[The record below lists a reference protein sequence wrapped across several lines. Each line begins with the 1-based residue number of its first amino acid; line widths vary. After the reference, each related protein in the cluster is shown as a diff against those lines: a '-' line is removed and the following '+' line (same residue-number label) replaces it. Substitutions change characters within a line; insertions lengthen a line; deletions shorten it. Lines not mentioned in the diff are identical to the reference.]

1 MLSLGCGSRL
11 GGVPYQ
17 AVPTSLPAL
26 RLIAI
31 IALVAAGDGSSAPAQ
46 TRGQV
51 VYREKCAGCHDG
63 DGSAR
68 APRSTSL
75 NAMTARA
82 ILATLTQGTMREV
95 AAVLPEDDRRAVA
108 EYLSRRPVAP
118 VALPAS
124 AYCDLPLGAAPAA
137 SPLDWTAWG
146 GSPSGTGFR
155 TAEQA
160 GLLAADVRG
169 LELQWAFGFPDGTVT
184 RSQPSVAGN
193 QILVGGQFGEV
204 YSLDLRTGC
213 IQWTFEGEAAVKG
226 VVAISP
232 PNDRGQRTAIAADFR
247 TTVVALDLATGTPRW
262 KTRVGDHPSSNITG
276 SPVVHGGLVYVPVSS
291 MEVVAAG
298 NPAYRCCTSSGAV
311 VALDLATGAV
321 VWRHRA
327 IEGEAKEVGTTSAGV
342 PIFGPAGVPI
352 WSSPTVD
359 ARRGLL
365 YVGTGENYTRPTS
378 PTSDAILALDLKTGR
393 LVWSFQ
399 ATADDA
405 YNMACGIRKGAN
417 CPTAHGPDVDF
428 GQAPLITTL
437 PNGREIL
444 VVGQKLG
451 VVYALDPDRQG
462 AVVWQARVGRG
473 GALGGIHWGV
483 AAGEGRVFAPISDRL
498 TGIDPAG
505 EARPGLHALD
515 LTTGAALWS
524 QPAPLCVARAGCFAA
539 FSAAAAAMPGA
550 VFAGGLDGSLRA
562 YAADDGR
569 LLWAFDTGR
578 EFTTVNG
585 VAARGG
591 AIDGPGPTIAG
602 GMVFVS
608 SGYAVFGQTP
618 GNVLLAFGVKR
629 P

>member
-1 MLSLGCGSRL
+1 MMAMKTDLPSWLG
-11 GGVPYQ
+11 
-17 AVPTSLPAL
+17 PAL
-26 RLIAI
+26 LGL
-31 IALVAAGDGSSAPAQ
+31 AL
-46 TRGQV
+46 
-51 VYREKCAGCHDG
+51 AGCRSGPDFLPVATVKELM
-63 DGSAR
+63 SAVVEP
-68 APRSTSL
+68 AADLYWDAVGTVDDSTGSTSYGPETPAEWAAL
-75 NAMTARA
+75 RGNAMVITESGNLLMMDPRAR
-82 ILATLTQGTMREV
+82 
-95 AAVLPEDDRRAVA
+95 DRDQWMV
-108 EYLSRRPVAP
+108 LSRAMV
-118 VALPAS
+118 
-124 AYCDLPLGAAPAA
+124 
-137 SPLDWTAWG
+137 
-146 GSPSGTGFR
+146 
-155 TAEQA
+155 EA
-160 GLLAADVRG
+160 GR
-169 LELQWAFGFPDGTVT
+169 Q
-184 RSQPSVAGN
+184 
-193 QILVGGQFGEV
+193 
-204 YSLDLRTGC
+204 
-213 IQWTFEGEAAVKG
+213 
-226 VVAISP
+226 
-232 PNDRGQRTAIAADFR
+232 AIAAATAQDTAAVFNANFR
-247 TTVVALDLATGTPRW
+247 TTVVALDLATGTLRW

-311 VALDLATGAV
+311 VALDLMTGAV

-327 IEGEAKEVGTTSAGV
+327 IEEDAKEVGTTS
-342 PIFGPAGVPI
+342 AGVPI

-378 PTSDAILALDLKTGR
+378 PTSDAILALNLQTGR

-428 GQAPLITTL
+428 GQAPLLTTL
-437 PNGREIL
+437 PDGREIL

-451 VVYALDPDRQG
+451 VVYALDPDHRG

-483 AAGEGRVFAPISDRL
+483 VAGEGRVFAPVSDRL
-498 TGIDPAG
+498 TGIDPVG

-524 QPAPLCVARAGCFAA
+524 QPAPPCLARAGCFAA

-578 EFTTVNG
+578 ELTTVNG

-608 SGYAVFGQTP
+608 SGYAAFGQTP
-618 GNVLLAFGVKR
+618 GNALLAFGVKR

>member
-1 MLSLGCGSRL
+1 M
-11 GGVPYQ
+11 
-17 AVPTSLPAL
+17 APTSLPAL

-31 IALVAAGDGSSAPAQ
+31 IAVVAAGDASLAPAQ

-51 VYREKCAGCHDG
+51 VYRDKCAGCHDG
-63 DGSAR
+63 DGSVR

-95 AAVLPEDDRRAVA
+95 GAALPEEDRRAVA

-118 VALPAS
+118 AAFPAS
-124 AYCDLPLGAAPAA
+124 AYCGRPLGPTSAA
-137 SPLDWTAWG
+137 SALDWTAWG

-160 GLLAADVRG
+160 GLRAADVPG
-169 LELQWAFGFPDGTVT
+169 LELRWAFGFPDGTVT

-193 QILVGGQFGEV
+193 QILVGGQFGEI
-204 YSLDLRTGC
+204 YSLDLTTGC
-213 IQWTFEGEAAVKG
+213 IQWVFEGEAAVKG

-232 PNDRGQRTAIAADFR
+232 PNDMGQRTAIAADFR
-247 TTVVALDLATGTPRW
+247 TTVVALDLATGTLRW

-311 VALDLATGAV
+311 VALDLMTGAV

-327 IEGEAKEVGTTSAGV
+327 IEEDAKEVGTTSAGV

-378 PTSDAILALDLKTGR
+378 PTSDAILALNLQTGR

-428 GQAPLITTL
+428 GQAPLLTTL
-437 PNGREIL
+437 PDGREIL

-451 VVYALDPDRQG
+451 VVYALDPDHRG

-483 AAGEGRVFAPISDRL
+483 VAGEGRVFAPVSDRL
-498 TGIDPAG
+498 TGIDPVG

-524 QPAPLCVARAGCFAA
+524 QPAPPCVARAGCFAA

-578 EFTTVNG
+578 ELTTVNG

-608 SGYAVFGQTP
+608 SGYAAFGQTP
-618 GNVLLAFGVKR
+618 GNALLAFGVKR

>member
-1 MLSLGCGSRL
+1 MAL
-11 GGVPYQ
+11 
-17 AVPTSLPAL
+17 TSSPAL

-31 IALVAAGDGSSAPAQ
+31 VALAAAADAFPALAQ
-46 TRGQV
+46 PRGQV
-51 VYREKCAGCHDG
+51 VYREKCASCHDG
-63 DGSAR
+63 DGSVR
-68 APRSTSL
+68 APRSASL
-75 NAMTARA
+75 NAMTPRA

-95 AAVLPEDDRRAVA
+95 AASLAEDDRRAVA
-108 EYLSRRPVAP
+108 EYLSRRPLVASE
-118 VALPAS
+118 LPAS
-124 AYCDLPLGAAPAA
+124 AYCGRPVGPTPAA

-146 GSPSGTGFR
+146 GSPTGTGSR

-160 GLLAADVRG
+160 GFGAAEVPN
-169 LELQWAFGFPDGTVT
+169 LELRWAFGFPDGTVT
-184 RSQPSVAGN
+184 RSQPSVVGN
-193 QILVGGQFGEV
+193 QIVIGGQFGDV
-204 YSLDLRTGC
+204 YSLDVATGC
-213 IQWTFEGEAAVKG
+213 IQWTFEGDAAVKG

-232 PNDRGQRTAIAADFR
+232 PNDRGQRTVIAADFR
-247 TTVVALDLATGTPRW
+247 TTVVALDLATGKPLW

-276 SPVVHGGLVYVPVSS
+276 SPVVYGGRVYVPVSS

-327 IEGEAKEVGTTSAGV
+327 IEEEAKEVGTTSAGL

-365 YVGTGENYTRPTS
+365 YVGTGENYTHPTTA
-378 PTSDAILALDLKTGR
+378 TSDAILALDLKTGK

-399 ATADDA
+399 ATVRDA
-405 YNMACGIRKGAN
+405 YNMACGVRKGAN
-417 CPTAHGPDVDF
+417 CPAEHGPDVDF
-428 GQAPLITTL
+428 GQAPLLTTM
-437 PNGREIL
+437 PGGREVLIA
-444 VVGQKLG
+444 GQKLG
-451 VVYALDPDRQG
+451 IVYALDPDRRG
-462 AVVWQARVGRG
+462 AVVWQSRVGRG
-473 GALGGIHWGV
+473 GALGGVHWGV
-483 AAGEGRVFAPISDRL
+483 AAGDGRVFAPVSDRV

-524 QPAPLCVARAGCFAA
+524 RPAPPCAGRAGCFAA
-539 FSAAAAAMPGA
+539 FSAAPVVIPGA
-550 VFAGGLDGSLRA
+550 VFAGGLDGRLRA
-562 YAADDGR
+562 FATDDGR
-569 LLWAFDTGR
+569 LLWDFDTGR
-578 EFTTVNG
+578 EFPTVNG

-608 SGYAVFGQTP
+608 SGYALFGQTP
-618 GNVLLAFGVKR
+618 GNVLLAFGPKR
-629 P
+629 